1 VSSSLQKAAV
11 GLVVMATMALLLTTA
26 AIAATPSPGASAP
39 GPDATMPPVIGS
51 GDSRSDGEGP
61 GFVGSPVAI
70 ALGVVV
76 LGVITAVG
84 TLVVLRATGP
94 RRGR

>member
-1 VSSSLQKAAV
+1 MAPVV
-11 GLVVMATMALLLTTA
+11 LVVMVVCALLLSSSIALAAAPTA
-26 AIAATPSPGASAP
+26 GAPGASIPAP
-39 GPDATMPPVIGS
+39 VSTTPPVIGS

-76 LGVITAVG
+76 LGLVTAVG
-84 TLVVLRATGP
+84 TLVVLRVTRP